1 VAVVIEQLSADFCAV
16 GGGRSMLVF
25 ESRFRVEAPL
35 EAVSAFHFQTGILK
49 ALTPPLMIMQVHRF
63 DPLAEGSIGDF
74 TIWMGPIP
82 VRWTA
87 RHEGVSA
94 EGFWDVQVSGP
105 MKSWRH
111 SHKYVRVGD
120 GVTEVRDR
128 IEYEHDSGLRGLWS
142 RLLFPRPALRALFLY
157 RAWATRRG
165 VRRMQAAG

>member
-1 VAVVIEQLSADFCAV
+1 
-16 GGGRSMLVF
+16 MLVF

-35 EAVSAFHFQTGILK
+35 EAVSAFHFQTGILR

-63 DPLAEGSIGDF
+63 DALGEGSIGDF

-87 RHEGVSA
+87 RHEGVTSD
-94 EGFWDVQVSGP
+94 GFFDIQLSGP

-111 SHKYVRVGD
+111 SHRFVRAGESA
-120 GVTEVRDR
+120 TEVCDR
-128 IEYEHDSGLRGLWS
+128 IEYEHDSGLRGMWS
-142 RLLFPRPALRALFLY
+142 RLLFPGPALRVLFLY

-165 VRRMQAAG
+165 VRRIQSAG

>member
-1 VAVVIEQLSADFCAV
+1 
-16 GGGRSMLVF
+16 MMVF
-25 ESRFRVEAPL
+25 ESRFRVAASL
-35 EAVSAFHFQTGILK
+35 EAVSAFHFQRGILR

-87 RHEGVSA
+87 CHEGVSA
-94 EGFWDVQVSGP
+94 EGFVDVQVSGP

-111 SHKYVRVGD
+111 THRFLRVGE
-120 GVTEVRDR
+120 GITEVWDR

-142 RLLFPRPALRALFLY
+142 RLLFPRPALWALFLF
-157 RAWATRRG
+157 RGWATRRG
-165 VRRMQAAG
+165 VGRLLAAG